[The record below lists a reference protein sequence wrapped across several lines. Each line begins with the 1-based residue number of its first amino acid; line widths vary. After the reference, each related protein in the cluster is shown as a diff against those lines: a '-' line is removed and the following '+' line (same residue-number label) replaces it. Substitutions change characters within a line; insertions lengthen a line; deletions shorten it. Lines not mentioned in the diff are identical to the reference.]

1 MANSMSDSDDDE
13 VLGEPVFEML
23 LRDGQPVIAGSYFMH
38 PPLRQRSAV
47 FDSSHPGRL
56 VVTATNGSQW
66 YADDLPTTGQV
77 TVRLRPLLPDGQ
89 S

>member
-38 PPLRQRSAV
+38 PPLRQQSAA
-47 FDSSHPGRL
+47 FDSSVPGRL
-56 VVTATNGSQW
+56 VVTATNGSRW
-66 YADDLPTTGQV
+66 YADDLPSDRAGDRPAAPAP
-77 TVRLRPLLPDGQ
+77 VRR
-89 S
+89 

>member
-38 PPLRQRSAV
+38 PPLRQQSAV
-47 FDSSHPGRL
+47 FDSSVPGRL
-56 VVTATNGSQW
+56 VVTATNGSRW
-66 YADDLPTTGQV
+66 YADDLPPTGQV
-77 TVRLRPLLPDGQ
+77 TVRLRPLLSDGE

>member
-38 PPLRQRSAV
+38 PPLRQQSAA
-47 FDSSHPGRL
+47 FDSSIPGRL
-56 VVTATNGSQW
+56 VVTATNGSRW
-66 YADDLPTTGQV
+66 YADDLPSTGQV
-77 TVRLRPLLPDGQ
+77 TVRLHPLPSDGER
-89 S
+89 